1 MKYGSVQVT
10 IIDANFW
17 YYNVSFRESSLEE
30 PSIVVKFLVSID
42 RSKGVEMA
50 KEITSLAIKYHKKH
64 KDVVVG
70 MDMSGN
76 MRGSKARDFFDLLSE
91 ARAAGM
97 KISIHAAEV
106 LLSIICLY
114 SNCLLIRFS

>member
-1 MKYGSVQVT
+1 M
-10 IIDANFW
+10 
-17 YYNVSFRESSLEE
+17 
-30 PSIVVKFLVSID
+30 KFLVSID

-76 MRGSKARDFFDLLSE
+76 MRGSKARDFFELLSE

-97 KISIHAAEV
+97 KYPFTLQRYFCPLFAYI
-106 LLSIICLY
+106 
-114 SNCLLIRFS
+114 LIVY